1 VTAGDR
7 KRFLRLATT
16 ITGVLILA
24 AVALGER
31 TLAVRPAADGPLPE
45 SVAPSVIPNYA
56 LLRPDLAAAGQPT
69 EAGLGRLRELGFRVV
84 VDLRAPSEGTAAEE
98 AAVKTAGLRYVS
110 VPITPETFRRDDVEA
125 VARVIDEPGRGPAL
139 LHCATG
145 NRVGGVWTVL
155 QVTKGVPYEDAE
167 AEGRKIGLRSAAMIA
182 AVRRV
187 VRPQTEGH

>member
-1 VTAGDR
+1 VSAGDR
-7 KRFLRLATT
+7 RRFLRLAAT

-24 AVALGER
+24 AVALGGR
-31 TLAVRPAADGPLPE
+31 TSAVRPAANDPLPE
-45 SVAPSVIPNYA
+45 SVEPSVIPNYS

-69 EAGLGRLRELGFRVV
+69 EEGLRRLRELGFRVV

-110 VPITPETFRRDDVEA
+110 VPVTPETFRREDVEA
-125 VARVIDEPGRGPAL
+125 VARILDERGRGPVL

-167 AEGRKIGLRSAAMIA
+167 AEGRKIGLRSPAMVA

-187 VRPQTEGH
+187 LGPKPAID

>member
-1 VTAGDR
+1 M
-7 KRFLRLATT
+7 
-16 ITGVLILA
+16 LILA
-24 AVALGER
+24 AVALGGR
-31 TLAVRPAADGPLPE
+31 TSAVQPAADRPLPE
-45 SVAPSVIPNYA
+45 SVEPSVIPGYS

-69 EAGLGRLRELGFRVV
+69 EEGLGRLRELGFRVV
-84 VDLRAPSEGTAAEE
+84 VDLRTPSEGTAAEE
-98 AAVKTAGLRYVS
+98 AAVKAAGLRYVS
-110 VPITPETFRRDDVEA
+110 VPITPETFRREDVEA

-167 AEGRKIGLRSAAMIA
+167 AEGRRIGLRNAAMIA

-187 VRPQTEGH
+187 LRPQTESR

>member
-1 VTAGDR
+1 VSAGDR
-7 KRFLRLATT
+7 RRFLRLAPT

-24 AVALGER
+24 AVALGGR
-31 TLAVRPAADGPLPE
+31 TSAVRPAANGPLPE
-45 SVAPSVIPNYA
+45 SVKPSVIPNYS
-56 LLRPDLAAAGQPT
+56 LLRPDVAAAGQPT

-84 VDLRAPSEGTAAEE
+84 VDLRVPSEGTAAEE

-110 VPITPETFRRDDVEA
+110 VPVTPETFRREDVEA
-125 VARVIDEPGRGPAL
+125 VARILDERGRGPVL
-139 LHCATG
+139 LHCVTG

-167 AEGRKIGLRSAAMIA
+167 AEGRKIGLRSPAMVA

-187 VRPQTEGH
+187 LGPEP

>member
-1 VTAGDR
+1 MSAGDR
-7 KRFLRLATT
+7 KRFLRLAAT

-24 AVALGER
+24 AVALGGR
-31 TLAVRPAADGPLPE
+31 ASAVRPAASGPLPE
-45 SVAPSVIPNYA
+45 SVAPSVIPNYS

-69 EAGLGRLRELGFRVV
+69 NEGLQRLRDLGFRVV
-84 VDLRAPSEGTAAEE
+84 IDLRAPSEGTAAEE
-98 AAVKTAGLRYVS
+98 AAVKEAGLRYVS
-110 VPITPETFRRDDVEA
+110 VPITPETFRREDVEA
-125 VARVIDEPGRGPAL
+125 VARIIDERGRGPAL

-167 AEGRKIGLRSAAMIA
+167 AEGRRIGLRSAAMVA

-187 VRPQTEGH
+187 VRPQAESH